1 LRNREGACQAGD
13 IRVRSRTDG
22 AAGRRAEEFGSI
34 RQMTPAKISADAAPA
49 PWRAWLMVALLFM
62 FMFLNYADKNV
73 IGLAGP
79 QIRQDL
85 NLSYTAFGDIGS
97 SFFYLFAISSIIGG
111 FVANRLPSRWLLLAM
126 GLIWSATQFPMMGTV
141 GIGTLITCRVLLG
154 AGEGPAYPVALHATY
169 KWFADDRRT
178 LPTSLLVLGAGVGTA
193 VSGLILPAVIQRWD
207 WHAAFVTVGLAGL
220 VWSLAWFLLGREGP
234 IEDHAGPAAAGER
247 VPYRH
252 LVTCPTMIGIFIA
265 CFGAYWSI
273 AVGIVWGYSYMIQ
286 AAHLDPLWAGR
297 VSVIPT
303 VISILLAPAIGWLSQ
318 RLLQGGMSTRVC
330 RGVLGC
336 AGLLLGAV
344 GIVGM
349 ALMEGTWQKLAFY
362 SFAASITFVIFT
374 VGPPIIAEITP
385 GRQRGAMLAINNAIY
400 SSAGILAPSIMGRVV
415 DAAPDPLTGYRNG
428 YLLLAAILAGC
439 GLLGLVLIDPQ
450 RERRRLAARRSSG
463 LAVSRP
469 SLAE

>member
-1 LRNREGACQAGD
+1 MP
-13 IRVRSRTDG
+13 S
-22 AAGRRAEEFGSI
+22 
-34 RQMTPAKISADAAPA
+34 AKIPADAAPA

-62 FMFLNYADKNV
+62 FMFLNYADKSV

-79 QIRQDL
+79 QIRKDL

-111 FVANRLPSRWLLLAM
+111 FVANRLPSRWLLLGM
-126 GLIWSATQFPMMGTV
+126 GIIWSATQFPMMGTV
-141 GIGTLITCRVLLG
+141 GVGTLVACRVLLG

-193 VSGLILPAVIQRWD
+193 VAGVVLPAVIQRWD
-207 WHAAFVTVGLAGL
+207 WHAAFVTVGVAGL
-220 VWSLAWFLLGREGP
+220 VWSLAWFLLGREGTV
-234 IEDHAGPAAAGER
+234 EDHPVAAAQGGER
-247 VPYRH
+247 VPYLH
-252 LVTCPTMIGIFIA
+252 LLTCPTMIGIFIA

-297 VSVIPT
+297 VAVIPT
-303 VISILLAPAIGWLSQ
+303 VISIGLAPAIGWLSQ
-318 RLLQGGMSTRVC
+318 RLLTGGMSTRFC
-330 RGVLGC
+330 RGALGC
-336 AGLLLGAV
+336 IGLLLGAL
-344 GIVGM
+344 GIAGM
-349 ALMEGTWQKLAFY
+349 ALMEGTWEKLAFY
-362 SFAASITFVIFT
+362 TFAASITFVIYT

-400 SSAGILAPSIMGRVV
+400 SSAGILAPSIMGRIV

-439 GLLGLVLIDPQ
+439 GLLGLILIDPQ
-450 RERRRLAARRSSG
+450 RERRRFAARRAGAMAASQ
-463 LAVSRP
+463 P
-469 SLAE
+469 SPAE